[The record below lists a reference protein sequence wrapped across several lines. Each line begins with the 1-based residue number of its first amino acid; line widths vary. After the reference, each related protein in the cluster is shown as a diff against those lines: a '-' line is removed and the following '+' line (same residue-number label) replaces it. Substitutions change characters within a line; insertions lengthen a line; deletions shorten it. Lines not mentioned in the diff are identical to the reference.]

1 MSKLHELLAVEGDLA
16 GTYNK
21 ILEETKANFSKHP
34 ERYFG
39 QHQRFELFD
48 ENAPPEADLHK
59 QLDDTVSDK
68 LGYTAKHIERYL
80 DAVLQKEKTNQV
92 AVSDLVVDGATIA
105 KDVPATFLLGL
116 ESKLK
121 KIRDDVYGS
130 IPTLQ
135 PGVKW
140 EPDANMGANV
150 FKRVHSDEKFRT
162 RKVRKNHVVA
172 EATKEH
178 PAQVEVYS
186 EDEKVAKI
194 ITDVWCGMISPAQK
208 SATLGRIDKLIRAVK
223 KARQK
228 ANSTEVVKVTIGKE
242 IFNYI
247 NS

>member
-16 GTYNK
+16 GTYAK
-21 ILEETKANFSKHP
+21 ILTETKANFSKHP

-39 QHQRFELFD
+39 QHQRVELFD
-48 ENAPPEADLHK
+48 ENAPPEADQHK
-59 QLDDTVSDK
+59 QLDDTVSEK
-68 LGYTAKHIERYL
+68 LDYTAKHIERYL
-80 DAVLQKEKTNQV
+80 DVVLQKEKTNQIAV
-92 AVSDLVVDGATIA
+92 ADLVVDGVAIGG
-105 KDVPATFLLGL
+105 DIPATFLLGL

-121 KIRDDVYGS
+121 KIRDDIYDS

-150 FKRVHSDEKFRT
+150 FKRTHSEEKFRT
-162 RKVRKNHVVA
+162 RKVMKNHVLA
-172 EATKEH
+172 EPTKEH
-178 PAQVEVYS
+178 PAQVQVYT

-194 ITDVWCGMISPAQK
+194 ITDVWCGMISSAQK
-208 SATLGRIDKLIRAVK
+208 SAILGRIDKLIRAVK

-228 ANSTEVVKVTIGKE
+228 ANATEVVKVTIGKE